1 MSKDWKEALVT
12 TIFKKGTRSDP
23 GNYHPVSLTSIVCK
37 VLKSPTRDT
46 IADHLNINKLYTECQ
61 QRFNKHQSCVTQLL
75 EVMEDFTLMLD
86 NRDTIDVVYLDYKK
100 AFDSVPHERLLTKLG
115 AYGVTGSILKWLR

>member
-1 MSKDWKEALVT
+1 M
-12 TIFKKGTRSDP
+12 
-23 GNYHPVSLTSIVCK
+23 
-37 VLKSPTRDT
+37 LKSPTRDT

-86 NRDTIDVVYLDYKK
+86 NRETIDVVYLDYKK
-100 AFDSVPHERLLTKLG
+100 AFDSVPHEKLLKKLG
-115 AYGVTGSILKWLR
+115 AWKYFQMDQIISGKQITESQSW